1 MEEGT
6 IRTLIAK
13 RHGVDTGTVSIDV
26 VNHSKVAG
34 IRSFKANTPRGFF
47 LYHVLE
53 DGTLS
58 LEMFSRL
65 SAASLTDDASSGGS
79 WS

>member
-65 SAASLTDDASSGGS
+65 SSVIEDGPVNGGG
-79 WS
+79 WI